1 MEIIEIEMAESAP
14 LHNWLIDGSYMTQT
28 PIYLGGGRITFPSL
42 SATSSFRPGDVAVL
56 EVADGWKPLHPGVP
70 ARYEGYKTFAIANWD
85 AVKLPAAM
93 ASELSRLLMASR
105 GDR

>member
-1 MEIIEIEMAESAP
+1 MEIVEIEMAESAP

-42 SATSSFRPGDVAVL
+42 MNNGAFRPGDVASL
-56 EVADGWKPLHPGVP
+56 QVADGWKPLHPGVP
-70 ARYEGYKTFAIANWD
+70 ARYEGYKTFLILNWD
-85 AVKLPAAM
+85 VNLPAVM
-93 ASELSRLLMASR
+93 AAELSRLLMASH